1 MQFPVNYYYIFL
13 KNSCYKINLFR
24 YEETK
29 TLKTEYHI
37 GFKLKYD
44 LNCIPKK
51 YILKR
56 FK

>member
-44 LNCIPKK
+44 LNCIPKN
-51 YILKR
+51 I
-56 FK
+56 F